1 MFLGPCSGLL
11 IWSVVIGAVVTI
23 TGFVVWLI
31 GLMVAVRDIPAQ
43 ERADVI
49 RAYARCRPF
58 RSGKGHGQK

>member
-1 MFLGPCSGLL
+1 MFLGSCSGLL

-31 GLMVAVRDIPAQ
+31 GLMVAVRDIPAR

-49 RAYARCRPF
+49 RAYATCRPF
-58 RSGKGHGQK
+58 RTSTDNGRK